1 MIKNV
6 LLKVGLGIAMF
17 YIMLYMSSI
26 EMTIDAPVFGVSDTR
41 VNAHGPDESCGNL
54 FKARICSEGGVC
66 GQEGGLPCMCR

>member
-26 EMTIDAPVFGVSDTR
+26 EMTIDAPVFGMFAFVCA
-41 VNAHGPDESCGNL
+41 VYIGL
-54 FKARICSEGGVC
+54 FIKANSRLIERYPS
-66 GQEGGLPCMCR
+66 

>member
-26 EMTIDAPVFGVSDTR
+26 EMTIDAPVFGVFALACA
-41 VNAHGPDESCGNL
+41 VYIGLFIKANARLIERYPS
-54 FKARICSEGGVC
+54 
-66 GQEGGLPCMCR
+66 